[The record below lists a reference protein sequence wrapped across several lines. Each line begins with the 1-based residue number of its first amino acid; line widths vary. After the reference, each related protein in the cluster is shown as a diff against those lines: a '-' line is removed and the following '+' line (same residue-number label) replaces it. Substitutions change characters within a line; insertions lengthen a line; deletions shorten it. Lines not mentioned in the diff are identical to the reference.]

1 MKEIIKN
8 IYKYV
13 DNKFYFKLLYLFV
26 SLTTVTMLKYVPGIR
41 VLNYIALAWG
51 IILILL
57 MVFKNYKYRKIYR
70 FDIPLILL
78 IIVTFILNVTV
89 YRNVENI
96 KVWLINLIL
105 FVTIFTVDIFRN
117 KKNIIKEMNIITYFY
132 AIFMFIASSISL
144 IMKIFNIKIELGDV
158 IFELGG
164 IHGGIF
170 ENKNAISI
178 ATAIAMVMCIYLS
191 SIAKMNKEKI
201 FWIFNILL
209 QLTTMIN
216 SNGRSALLIV
226 IAVVYLFTF
235 AYYKNKYLRGA
246 LIILSVIAIFG
257 VSFLVS
263 EETVRIFTSGRS
275 SLWTSGI
282 MAIEKHPLIGV
293 GYNNFTD
300 AVRSARDTTDLPGL
314 DYGGVHNI
322 YLQITIINGI
332 VSLALLLLFLILFLI
347 FIIKHLDKLK
357 KKDKLQM
364 TTLTSMLVG
373 ILAVNL
379 FESNLVYII
388 SFISIIFWIY
398 AGYLVSIL
406 DNRNVE

>member
-1 MKEIIKN
+1 
-8 IYKYV
+8 
-13 DNKFYFKLLYLFV
+13 
-26 SLTTVTMLKYVPGIR
+26 
-41 VLNYIALAWG
+41 
-51 IILILL
+51 
-57 MVFKNYKYRKIYR
+57 
-70 FDIPLILL
+70 
-78 IIVTFILNVTV
+78 
-89 YRNVENI
+89 
-96 KVWLINLIL
+96 
-105 FVTIFTVDIFRN
+105 
-117 KKNIIKEMNIITYFY
+117 MNIITYFY

-144 IMKIFNIKIELGDV
+144 IMKIFDMKIELGDV

-164 IHGGIF
+164 IYGGVF

-178 ATAIAMVMCIYLS
+178 ATAIAMVMCIYLNA
-191 SIAKMNKEKI
+191 IAKTNKEKI
-201 FWIFNILL
+201 FWMFNILL
-209 QLTTMIN
+209 QLITMIN
-216 SNGRSALLIV
+216 SNGRSAFLIV
-226 IAVVYLFTF
+226 IAVAYLFAF
-235 AYYKNKYLRGA
+235 VYYKNKYLRGA
-246 LIILSVIAIFG
+246 LIILSIIAIFG
-257 VSFLVS
+257 VSSVVNT
-263 EETVRIFTSGRS
+263 ETVRIFTSGRS

-293 GYNNFTD
+293 GYSDFTN

-322 YLQITIINGI
+322 YLQVAIINGI
-332 VSLALLLLFLILFLI
+332 ISLALLLLFIILFLV

-398 AGYLVSIL
+398 VGYLVSIL
-406 DNRNVE
+406 DNRNIDNMILMQVEYRLLSDISYKIERE